1 MGSTLYVI
9 VVTAALAALQ
19 VPLLAQEN
27 SAPPSNAPS
36 PAPPAPSSPP
46 ADPDNRR
53 FVLYHIDGG
62 FLRLDTR
69 TGAIDS
75 CALRGTEWNCVV
87 GRDERASLDRLI
99 AQLQHDNGVLKNA
112 LLEHDVAL
120 PDGMV
125 PAAPAGGGG
134 GEEEPIPR
142 PPQTVPPQ
150 TVLPPAAAAP
160 SHGEEVNRVMTA
172 MEKGWRRLLA
182 MMTNL
187 QHDLQKQE

>member
-1 MGSTLYVI
+1 MGSTLYLI

-19 VPLLAQEN
+19 VPSLAQEN
-27 SAPPSNAPS
+27 SAPPSSSPS

-46 ADPDNRR
+46 ADTDNGR
-53 FVLYHIDGG
+53 FVLYHIDSG
-62 FLRLDTR
+62 FLRIDTH

-75 CALRGTEWNCVV
+75 CALRGTEWSCVV

-99 AQLQHDNGVLKNA
+99 AQLQRDNGILKNA
-112 LLEHDVAL
+112 LLEHDVPL

-125 PAAPAGGGG
+125 PAPPAGGGG

-150 TVLPPAAAAP
+150 TVPSPAAAAP
-160 SHGEEVNRVMTA
+160 SPGEEVNRVMTA
-172 MEKGWRRLLA
+172 MEKGWQRLVE
-182 MMTNL
+182 MMANL
-187 QHDLQKQE
+187 QRDLQK